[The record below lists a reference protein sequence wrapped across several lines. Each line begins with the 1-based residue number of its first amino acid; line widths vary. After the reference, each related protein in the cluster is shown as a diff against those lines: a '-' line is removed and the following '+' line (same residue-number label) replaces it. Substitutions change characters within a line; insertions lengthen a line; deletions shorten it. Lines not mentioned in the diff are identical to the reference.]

1 MNPQVKCFGV
11 DCYFMKYL
19 FHGLALVLCFVLQA
33 CGGGGGGGS
42 SGNTGNGSLVSDGQ
56 STSYGY
62 KAAVSQFTPQ
72 VQASA
77 LSGLAVSVTDM
88 DTRNAVTFGDFF
100 QQGPGNLAAFVMVN
114 QAGGLAQ
121 PRFFRMESGQ
131 WTDRTAL
138 VLDAG
143 VSGCATASWA
153 ITADFNNDLRPD
165 VFVGCKGSGGEQQWF
180 FLSNATTGKFQ
191 KIPLVK
197 PSNEAY
203 SILVNQAAAAD
214 INADGVMDLV
224 LVHPNS
230 APMILLGSI
239 PVSSA
244 SPQFTQEDSRLTG
257 RSSLP
262 GNIHGVQLIPS
273 NDSNVRLEMILM
285 GDSTNGTPVWRI
297 TGSPDTTVGAKKP
310 GTFFYFGVASL
321 AKAFPI
327 TGEVT
332 DVLRLGDYYY
342 LNIAAS
348 NQMSLAKV
356 KSDLSQEIELPRQ
369 TFATSDGVSAQLV
382 AVASGIVVY
391 DGDCVKQSM
400 AASAASNS
408 RCRALFNK

>member
-1 MNPQVKCFGV
+1 
-11 DCYFMKYL
+11 MKYL
-19 FHGLALVLCFVLQA
+19 FHGLALALCFVLQA
-33 CGGGGGGGS
+33 CGGGGGGGG
-42 SGNTGNGSLVSDGQ
+42 SGATGNGSLVSDGQ

-62 KAAVSQFTPQ
+62 KAVVSQFTPQ

-77 LSGLAVSVTDM
+77 LSGLAVSDMDM

-143 VSGCATASWA
+143 ISGCATASWA

-197 PSNEAY
+197 TSNEAY
-203 SILVNQAAAAD
+203 SIQVNQAAAAD

-230 APMILLGSI
+230 EPMILLGSI

-244 SPQFTQEDSRLTG
+244 SPQFTRDDSRLTG
-257 RSSLP
+257 SLP
-262 GNIHGVQLIPS
+262 KNIHGVQLIPS

-285 GDSTNGTPVWRI
+285 GASSNGKPVWRI

-348 NQMSLAKV
+348 NLMSLAKV
-356 KSDLSQEIELPRQ
+356 SSDLSQDWPLQ
-369 TFATSDGVSAQLV
+369 TFETTDGVSAQLV

-400 AASAASNS
+400 AASAASKS